1 MLNNRAHT
9 SADVDLRGIA
19 KRAMLDRGFLIQVP
33 EEAQSQLKIEREPA
47 FESLKLPDLTS
58 WLWSSIDNDDSRDL
72 DQIEY
77 AKKEKAGT
85 RIYIG
90 VADVDWFV
98 PRNTALDHAAQH
110 NTTSV
115 YTGIMTFPMLP
126 EQLSTDLSSLN
137 ENVRRLAMVIE
148 MLVGVDGAI
157 LESSVY
163 PAVVQNHA
171 QLTYNAVAAWLEGKQ
186 DSSKDG
192 SDITAR
198 VLEKIIQH
206 DELADQL
213 KLQNEVAEQLRER
226 RHLAGAL
233 SLETTELHIHIP
245 RHRTGDIPIC

>member
-1 MLNNRAHT
+1 MLNCRSHT
-9 SADVDLRGIA
+9 SADVDLRSIA

-33 EEAQSQLKIEREPA
+33 DEAQSQLKIEREPA
-47 FESLKLPDLTS
+47 FETLKLPDLTS

-98 PRNTALDHAAQH
+98 PLNTALDQAAEH

-126 EQLSTDLSSLN
+126 EHLSTDLSSLN
-137 ENVRRLAMVIE
+137 ENVRRLAMVTEI
-148 MLVGVDGAI
+148 LIGVDGAI

-171 QLTYNAVAAWLEGKQ
+171 QLTYNAFAAWLEGK
-186 DSSKDG
+186 KDLREPAA
-192 SDITAR
+192 SDIT
-198 VLEKIIQH
+198 
-206 DELADQL
+206 
-213 KLQNEVAEQLRER
+213 
-226 RHLAGAL
+226 
-233 SLETTELHIHIP
+233 ETKRAILLN
-245 RHRTGDIPIC
+245 R

>member
-1 MLNNRAHT
+1 VRPDSEFGKQA
-9 SADVDLRGIA
+9 
-19 KRAMLDRGFLIQVP
+19 QV
-33 EEAQSQLKIEREPA
+33 KTEREPV
-47 FESLKLPDLTS
+47 FETLKLPNLSS

-77 AKKEKAGT
+77 AKREQSGT

-90 VADVDWFV
+90 IADVDWFV
-98 PRNTALDHAAQH
+98 PLNTALDRAAQH

-115 YTGIMTFPMLP
+115 YTGITTFSMLP
-126 EQLSTDLSSLN
+126 ERLSTDLSSLN
-137 ENVRRLAMVIE
+137 ENVKRLAMVTE

-171 QLTYNAVAAWLEGKQ
+171 QLTYNAVAAWLEGKKDLG
-186 DSSKDG
+186 DSTA
-192 SDITAR
+192 SDITSR
-198 VLEKIIQH
+198 VLAKIVQN

-213 KLQNEVAEQLRER
+213 KLQNAAAEQLRER

-233 SLETTELHIHIP
+233 SLNQVV
-245 RHRTGDIPIC
+245 ICCRRKAMLSISTPDDRIRPV